1 MCGMHYNNAVILT
14 GIEMVINSIWAVVLT
29 KVLVWVQQKYEL
41 VGIIN
46 CNPGTLTWMILGI
59 IIVFTILLSMG
70 MVRKNLREN
79 TPVEVVKGTE

>member
-14 GIEMVINSIWAVVLT
+14 GVEMVMNSILAVALT
-29 KVLVWVQQKYEL
+29 KALVWLQQKYEL

-46 CNPGTLTWMILGI
+46 CNPGTLTWMIIGI
-59 IIVFTILLSMG
+59 IIVVTILLAMG